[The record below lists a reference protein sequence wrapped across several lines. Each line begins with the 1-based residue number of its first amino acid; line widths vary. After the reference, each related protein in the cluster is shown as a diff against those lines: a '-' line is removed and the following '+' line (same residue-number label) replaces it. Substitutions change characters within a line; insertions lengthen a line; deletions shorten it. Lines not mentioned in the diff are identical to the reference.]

1 MSKIKIFERYWS
13 SSKGLSADL
22 ECIIFKSNASC
33 SFWDKADYESIK
45 QESQVTITPHFL
57 SPFFALEGRPVTLKW
72 TYSIQGDSFRRVEFR
87 ISGASVP
94 IIEASLSG
102 NPITFDDRVSVNIT
116 ATYVTIMFR
125 TMDTTDSNNYAL
137 VVLANGPTSGTA
149 DMEIIVQD
157 PPSNIRASS
166 DLNITAPANLTLNCS
181 ANGKPEPTI
190 TWTRLSDNTEVTMP
204 LSITGRQDA
213 GDYRCT
219 ADNGVG
225 SSLTKD
231 VSIIVLYPPSNIRA
245 SSDLNITAPANLTL
259 NCSANGKPEPTIT
272 WTRLSDNTEVTMP
285 LSITGRQDAGD
296 YRCTADNG
304 VGSSLTKDVSII
316 VLHPP
321 SNIRASSDLNITAP
335 ANLTL
340 NCSANGTPEPTI
352 TWTRLSDNTEV
363 TMPLSITGRQD
374 AGDYRCTADNG
385 VGSSLTKDVSIIVLH
400 PPSNIRASSDLNIT
414 APANLTLNCSA
425 NGTPEPTITWTRLS
439 DNTEVTMPLS
449 ITGRQDAGDYRCT
462 ADNGVGSSLTKDV
475 SIIVL
480 RDNTWIIV
488 GGVLGAVA
496 LSVIIAVTVWCVRKK
511 EYSNETKGTGGQK
524 RAYQESAS
532 DNAPGNTHL
541 VEMVNVGNQQPTPQN
556 DLQEGQYTPLNPSTR
571 SWEIPRHHVTIEK
584 IIGQGA
590 FGQVA
595 KATADGL
602 RGMPQKTLVAVKMTK
617 AGAPESDKKDL
628 LSELEVMKTLKPHPH
643 VIKLIGC
650 VTQSEPLLVLI
661 EYVPFGDL
669 LGYLRKSRGLH
680 DTYYKDPD
688 IKPQTSLTSQQLM
701 KFAWQIADGMK
712 YLSSRSIIHRDLA
725 ARNVLVGERETCKVT
740 DFGMARDVRQEN
752 IYERKTKGRLPVK
765 WTAYEALMFGTY
777 TTKSDVWSFG
787 VLLYEIFT
795 IGGSPYPR
803 MDGRKVANLLQE
815 GYRMPKPQHVDN
827 ELYKIMISCWLE
839 DSNARPTFLDLKNKL
854 KNMENQHKRLIN
866 MDIYD
871 NTQLYANVED
881 LAP

>member
-45 QESQVTITPHFL
+45 QESQVTITPHFSSPVLVFEGEPLTLKWTFSIQGGSFRRVEFQTSGASVPIIEASL
-57 SPFFALEGRPVTLKW
+57 SGNPVTIDDRVSVNITATDVTIMFRTVDTKDSNNYTLVVLADGPRSGIADMKIIVQESQVTITPHFSSPVLVLEGRPVTLKW

-94 IIEASLSG
+94 IIEVSLSG
-102 NPITFDDRVSVNIT
+102 NPFTFDDRVSVNIT
-116 ATYVTIMFR
+116 ATYLTIMFR
-125 TMDTTDSNNYAL
+125 TVDTKDSNNYTL

-149 DMEIIVQD
+149 DMKIIVQGIGEF
-157 PPSNIRASS
+157 NIYLRLSTSGECKDKDSVWETLENELDKVFAQNQSYIGAELIASS
-166 DLNITAPANLTLNCS
+166 CGSLIFDLALKFNTKVAEDDIISAIKNAIVDGKHWNIGIPPVILSTTTASTTTS
-181 ANGKPEPTI
+181 PE
-190 TWTRLSDNTEVTMP
+190 SD
-204 LSITGRQDA
+204 S
-213 GDYRCT
+213 
-219 ADNGVG
+219 
-225 SSLTKD
+225 
-231 VSIIVLYPPSNIRA
+231 
-245 SSDLNITAPANLTL
+245 
-259 NCSANGKPEPTIT
+259 
-272 WTRLSDNTEVTMP
+272 
-285 LSITGRQDAGD
+285 
-296 YRCTADNG
+296 
-304 VGSSLTKDVSII
+304 
-316 VLHPP
+316 
-321 SNIRASSDLNITAP
+321 
-335 ANLTL
+335 
-340 NCSANGTPEPTI
+340 
-352 TWTRLSDNTEV
+352 
-363 TMPLSITGRQD
+363 
-374 AGDYRCTADNG
+374 
-385 VGSSLTKDVSIIVLH
+385 
-400 PPSNIRASSDLNIT
+400 
-414 APANLTLNCSA
+414 
-425 NGTPEPTITWTRLS
+425 
-439 DNTEVTMPLS
+439 
-449 ITGRQDAGDYRCT
+449 
-462 ADNGVGSSLTKDV
+462 
-475 SIIVL
+475 
-480 RDNTWIIV
+480 DNTWIIV

-524 RAYQESAS
+524 RAYQESAY

-541 VEMVNVGNQQPTPQN
+541 VEMVNVGNQQPTPRN
-556 DLQEGQYTPLNPSTR
+556 DLQEGQYAPLNPSTC

-617 AGAPESDKKDL
+617 ADAPESDKKDL

-725 ARNVLVGERETCKVT
+725 ARNVLVGERETSKVT

-827 ELYKIMISCWLE
+827 ELYEIMTSCWLE

-871 NTQLYANVED
+871 NTQWYANVED
-881 LAP
+881 LAA